1 MASWGRQPW
10 RHRGKGAIVADEV
23 ADRLVEFAG
32 LLRDLPDPERDDH
45 HASAGATG

>member
-1 MASWGRQPW
+1 MGQATLATPQ
-10 RHRGKGAIVADEV
+10 KGALVADEV

-45 HASAGATG
+45 HTTPPAGPLSA